1 MRKRNSVSQLNRTA
15 THRRAMLKNMA
26 TSLFLHERVT
36 TTRAKGKVLKSYAE
50 RLITRARWNLA
61 DGIKPEEALHNRRE
75 LLKHVRDEDVVTKL
89 LTEIAPRFKDR
100 AGGYTRMIHL
110 PERQSDSSQMS
121 IVELVDFKE
130 RVRKATPEK
139 ATKAKKGD
147 DKGKGKGKAKAAE
160 KEKDSTKDKEG
171 EDKKWYWR
179 FRRKRET

>member
-36 TTRAKGKVLKSYAE
+36 TTRAKGKVLKRYAE

-61 DGIKPEEALHNRRE
+61 DGIKPEQALHNRRE
-75 LLKHVRDEDVVTKL
+75 LMKHVRDEDVVMKL
-89 LTEIAPRFKDR
+89 LTDIAPRFKDR
-100 AGGYTRMIHL
+100 PGGYTRMIHL
-110 PERQSDSSQMS
+110 PERQSDSAQMS

-130 RVRKATPEK
+130 RTRKSTPEK
-139 ATKAKKGD
+139 AGKAKKGD
-147 DKGKGKGKAKAAE
+147 DKGKGKAKAAD
-160 KEKDSTKDKEG
+160 KEKDSIKDKEG